1 MHEDYAASRASLRS
15 AIEDL
20 VAWSV
25 SLNGTPSRDGRDYW
39 SSILLAKLT
48 LTSMTLDKIVPR
60 SAAKEDTALWDMT
73 SVAALVRILAENY
86 LLFFWLCVETD
97 TKELWDLRI
106 TLLTIAD
113 NRSRYRLTGEVEGEP
128 EPEDFLS
135 AQQAL
140 AARLQ
145 TMPSFRSLPARRQRE
160 LLKGDK
166 TPFIQDDV
174 IDALPIDRLSFRR
187 FYRYLSSFVH
197 TGTVS
202 FFRMEAHARGQGEF
216 NLYEATAM
224 QAAIDFSVLIIEA
237 AVSNGK
243 AIHGRV

>member
-1 MHEDYAASRASLRS
+1 MTRDFQGGHAPSALHEDFVASRASLRC
-15 AIEDL
+15 AVEDL

-25 SLNGTPSRDGRDYW
+25 SQNGKPSQDGRDYW

-48 LTSMTLDKIVPR
+48 LTSMTLDKIVPK
-60 SAAKEDTALWDMT
+60 SAANEDAELWDMT

-113 NRSRYRLTGEVEGEP
+113 NRSRYRLTAEMEDEP

-140 AARLQ
+140 AERLQ
-145 TMPSFRSLPARRQRE
+145 TMPSFLSLPPRRQRD

-166 TPFIQDDV
+166 TPFIHDDV

-187 FYRYLSSFVH
+187 FYR
-197 TGTVS
+197 
-202 FFRMEAHARGQGEF
+202 
-216 NLYEATAM
+216 
-224 QAAIDFSVLIIEA
+224 
-237 AVSNGK
+237 
-243 AIHGRV
+243 